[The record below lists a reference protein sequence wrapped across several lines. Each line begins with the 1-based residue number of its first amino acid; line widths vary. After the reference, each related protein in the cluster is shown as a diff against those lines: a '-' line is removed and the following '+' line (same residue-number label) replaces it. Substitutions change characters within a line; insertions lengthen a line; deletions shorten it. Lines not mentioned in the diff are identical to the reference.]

1 MVTPR
6 IFIFFNAKFKTEI
19 EKLYVI
25 VQVVNVDTHIKA
37 LRAPGHTHTSK
48 LTHAV
53 SVICVRKHDIKQQ
66 HFV

>member
-1 MVTPR
+1 MLTHILKPYAR
-6 IFIFFNAKFKTEI
+6 P
-19 EKLYVI
+19 
-25 VQVVNVDTHIKA
+25 DTH
-37 LRAPGHTHTSK
+37 TQSK